1 MKKYIKNIV
10 KSITFFGVLVVLLL
24 VLSYVFMPKNNDD
37 AYGGHHQLNANGI
50 FGEADN
56 SIDVLVIGDSESY
69 TSIVP
74 LELWHNYGYT
84 TYICGTSGQLL
95 YDTYDYLIKALK
107 NQKPKVVI
115 METNAIY
122 RKVRA
127 DKALNSWAKKTFS
140 VFKYHN
146 RFKKLTKDDF
156 LSRRKNTWVDDYK
169 GFELNDKVDSLDKVH
184 DYMKYT
190 DEHEEINSLN
200 MRYLNKIVEKCQENN
215 IKLVFVSAPSVKNWS
230 YKRHNSVSDYAK
242 KNNIDFIDLNLK
254 QEEINIDWHTDTRD
268 KGDHLN
274 YWGALKATEYMGNYL
289 SDLDILKDRRNDKIA
304 EKWNQSYNRYQKRV
318 SKFNRNV

>member
-1 MKKYIKNIV
+1 
-10 KSITFFGVLVVLLL
+10 
-24 VLSYVFMPKNNDD
+24 
-37 AYGGHHQLNANGI
+37 
-50 FGEADN
+50 
-56 SIDVLVIGDSESY
+56 
-69 TSIVP
+69 
-74 LELWHNYGYT
+74 
-84 TYICGTSGQLL
+84 
-95 YDTYDYLIKALK
+95 
-107 NQKPKVVI
+107 
-115 METNAIY
+115 
-122 RKVRA
+122 
-127 DKALNSWAKKTFS
+127 
-140 VFKYHN
+140 
-146 RFKKLTKDDF
+146 
-156 LSRRKNTWVDDYK
+156 
-169 GFELNDKVDSLDKVH
+169 
-184 DYMKYT
+184 MKYT

-230 YKRHNSVSDYAK
+230 YKRHNGVSDYAK